1 MSILRPFT
9 PTPPAEEPKK
19 SLWQRWKDKQNAWK
33 AERRKLIGTPRPPK
47 KLRMRLPLEEQLKLD
62 EIALRDEE
70 IRKGRR

>member
-9 PTPPAEEPKK
+9 PAPLVEPKK

-47 KLRMRLPLEEQLKLD
+47 KTRTGLTAEENKRLD
-62 EIALRDEE
+62 ELALRDSSIKEG
-70 IRKGRR
+70 RK